1 MTWICIDT
9 SWPRDPRIRRVSVE
23 AAWLHL
29 RAICLATDLGSD
41 GLIVGPIG
49 PQDIVSQLVDAG
61 LWYPCGAG
69 YRIADYED
77 YQPLAPEL
85 EARRAAATARERRSH
100 EGDQ

>member
-9 SWPRDPRIRRVSVE
+9 AWPRDPRIRRVSVE

-61 LWYPCGAG
+61 LWYACGAG

-77 YQPLAPEL
+77 YQPLTAEL
-85 EARRAAATARERRSH
+85 DARREAAEARERRIH
-100 EGDQ
+100 EGDR